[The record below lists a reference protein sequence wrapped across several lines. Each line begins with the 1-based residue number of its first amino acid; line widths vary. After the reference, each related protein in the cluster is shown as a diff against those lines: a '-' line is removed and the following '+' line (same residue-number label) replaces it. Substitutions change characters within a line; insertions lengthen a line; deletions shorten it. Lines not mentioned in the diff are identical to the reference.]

1 LSDDPPNMAGVMD
14 MAQQLDISEDNKK
27 MMMRDMRDYI
37 NGLIADILDSM
48 GYPEYLRD
56 EAVAKMAYAF
66 GSLSDEEYLEALGG
80 AFGGDSDLGAV
91 EDFLNSTYELP
102 DVERISYEIFDGV
115 TNYMAENLP
124 SLGLDEQQIG
134 TTIQAV
140 QDELRAERG
149 PDFYKIPE
157 IMTAIGMS
165 EEQQIVV
172 IEELNNFL
180 QREMVNG
187 VRRIEGVP
195 QDIKTLMVRAM
206 KGALDFVL
214 NDIRPDGSTNV
225 YFMDLLP

>member
-1 LSDDPPNMAGVMD
+1 MSDDPPNMAGVMD
-14 MAQQLDISEDNKK
+14 MAQQLDISEENKK

-66 GSLSDEEYLEALGG
+66 GSLSDEEYLEAMGG

-102 DVERISYEIFDGV
+102 DVQRISYEIFDGV

-124 SLGLDEQQIG
+124 QIGLDENQVAA
-134 TTIQAV
+134 TIQAV
-140 QDELRAERG
+140 QEELSAERG
-149 PDFYKIPE
+149 PDFYALPPLME
-157 IMTAIGMS
+157 SVGMS
-165 EEQQIVV
+165 QEQQIVA
-172 IEELNNFL
+172 IEALNNFL
-180 QREMVNG
+180 QQQMVEG

-195 QDIKTLMVRAM
+195 
-206 KGALDFVL
+206 
-214 NDIRPDGSTNV
+214 
-225 YFMDLLP
+225 